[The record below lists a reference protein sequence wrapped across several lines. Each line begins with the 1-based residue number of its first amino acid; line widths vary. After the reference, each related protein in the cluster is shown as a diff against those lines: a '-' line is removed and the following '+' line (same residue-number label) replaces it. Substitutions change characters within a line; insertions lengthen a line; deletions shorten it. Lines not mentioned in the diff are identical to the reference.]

1 MSFSDPGFLFS
12 NRPTDNE
19 REAERRAQEY
29 LRQQVLRY
37 YRRATWIVVLTLIFI
52 ALPTGL
58 ERWHWQVALGAGG
71 SILGLAVLMA
81 VKGAVKNAL
90 ISLLFAAVILPAW
103 VKMHPDVLR
112 VAREQAQVIWKEWQR
127 VL

>member
-1 MSFSDPGFLFS
+1 MSFNDPGFLFS

-29 LRQQVLRY
+29 LRQQVQRY
-37 YRRATWIVVLTLIFI
+37 YRLATWMVVLTLNFI

-58 ERWHWQVALGAGG
+58 EKWHWQVVIGAG
-71 SILGLAVLMA
+71 SIILVLAVLMA
-81 VKGAVKNAL
+81 MKGAVKNAL

-103 VKMHPDVLR
+103 VNLHPDVLR
-112 VAREQAQVIWKEWQR
+112 VAREQAKVIWKDWQR